1 MANAVPIAP
10 SRVGYFALA
19 LVLFGMPFVFVGFGL
34 VLIAGGMFIAFVMV
48 LCDARDGRRV
58 SRPALGAL
66 IAGPT
71 WGLFLWLLGATVAGS

>member
-1 MANAVPIAP
+1 MTDADPVAP

-19 LVLFGMPFVFVGFGL
+19 LVVLRMPMVFVGFGV

-58 SRPALGAL
+58 SRPAMLAL
-66 IAGPT
+66 IAGPL
-71 WGLFLWLLGATVAGS
+71 WGLFLWRIAAI